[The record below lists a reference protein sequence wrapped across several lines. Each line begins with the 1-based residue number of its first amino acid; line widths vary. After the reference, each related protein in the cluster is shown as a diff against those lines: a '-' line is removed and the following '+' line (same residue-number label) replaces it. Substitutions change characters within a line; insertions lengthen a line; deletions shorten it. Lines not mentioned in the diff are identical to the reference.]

1 VANPYSAQMRKLG
14 DRVRE
19 NVARFAAGEPLLAPV
34 EQDRGY

>member
-1 VANPYSAQMRKLG
+1 VANPPSAQARKLAG
-14 DRVRE
+14 RVRE